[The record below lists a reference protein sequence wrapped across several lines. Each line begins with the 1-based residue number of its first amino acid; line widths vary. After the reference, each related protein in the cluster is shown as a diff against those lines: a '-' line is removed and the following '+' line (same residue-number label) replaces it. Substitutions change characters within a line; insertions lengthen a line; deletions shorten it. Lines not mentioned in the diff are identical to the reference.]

1 MDYATPEFYQRYP
14 MAAEN
19 YSGRIVETPDK
30 VSGLKIGGWA
40 SDALRLNWN
49 KTQVRQDMLLNRKRQ
64 ETGPELR
71 EFEVTVQ
78 LHTVWKI

>member
-1 MDYATPEFYQRYP
+1 

-49 KTQVRQDMLLNRKRQ
+49 KNASASGYIIEQKRQ

-71 EFEVTVQ
+71 ELEVTVQ